1 MSPELVWGLIAG
13 MALTNIAVRALPI
26 AVMSRFDLPEPVRRW
41 LSYVPVSVMAAMVA
55 LEVLRPD
62 GKLQLSLANP
72 YLLAVVPTAVVY
84 RFTRS
89 FLGATV
95 AGIAAFLAFRYLL
108 G

>member
-1 MSPELVWGLIAG
+1 MDPTLVWGLIAG
-13 MALTNIAVRALPI
+13 MAITNIVVRAMPI
-26 AVMSRFDLPEPVRRW
+26 AVMSRFELPETVRRW

-55 LEVLRPD
+55 LEVVKPGDRW
-62 GKLQLSLANP
+62 QITLANP
-72 YLLAVVPTAVVY
+72 YLLAAIPTALVY

-95 AGIAAFLAFRYLL
+95 AGIASFLAFRYLL